1 MLCVLLDQNLP
12 TVPGNMG
19 QELATNPFLRFDD
32 PDIKKAVGLPETASD
47 QETFTATRK
56 AKDRF

>member
-1 MLCVLLDQNLP
+1 
-12 TVPGNMG
+12 MG
-19 QELATNPFLRFDD
+19 QELATNPFLRCDD
-32 PDIKKAVGLPETASD
+32 PDIKSSLGLLESASD